1 MDGAMEGM
9 VAAQLLNKNDPTL
22 LTWKEI
28 KQSWGSCCNFMLSF
42 GLKPY
47 DLDDIESAVSL
58 SRSLK
63 AND

>member
-9 VAAQLLNKNDPTL
+9 VAAQLLDKNDPTL

-28 KQSWGSCCNFMLSF
+28 KESWGSCCN
-42 GLKPY
+42 Y

-63 AND
+63 ANG